1 MDPQQSALPLQL
13 HGNSFA
19 MSSGQVPKLNAG
31 YNGGGGGSGGGGRG
45 GGGGGQEAELNQQN
59 MTSSAHVSSR
69 LNPDEQF
76 QSPLE
81 PLVHCHA
88 KGRLDIKSRSCS
100 LLTICHSGVIFPWM
114 NPRTTDSEQSVS
126 GRVAAGLPRRGKAG
140 ARRGRTAFTN
150 SQLLELEKEF
160 HFSPYLRRPRRLEI
174 AAGLQ
179 LTDRQVKIWFQNR
192 RMRYKKE
199 HKYRKVVG
207 ASQCPPCNPTSN
219 SSSCTDH
226 MRFPDACVVRTS
238 SSSDPHFM
246 DYVSVSSP
254 IFGSHSDSSSGQYV
268 HPADLPHL
276 SHIPPSVA
284 NGLQPSCTG
293 VDSHHHAGISN
304 WP

>member
-19 MSSGQVPKLNAG
+19 MSSGQVPKLSAG
-31 YNGGGGGSGGGGRG
+31 YNEG

-59 MTSSAHVSSR
+59 MTSSARVSCR
-69 LNPDEQF
+69 LSPGEQL
-76 QSPLE
+76 QCPLE
-81 PLVHCHA
+81 SLVHCHA
-88 KGRLDIKSRSCS
+88 KGKLDIKSRSCS
-100 LLTICHSGVIFPWM
+100 LLTICRSGVIFPWM

-126 GRVAAGLPRRGKAG
+126 GGVAAGLSSRGVRRE
-140 ARRGRTAFTN
+140 RTAFTN

-160 HFSPYLRRPRRLEI
+160 HFSPYLCRPRRMEM

-199 HKYRKVVG
+199 HKYGKVAG
-207 ASQCPPCNPTSN
+207 SSQWSPCTS
-219 SSSCTDH
+219 SLSSCADNL
-226 MRFPDACVVRTS
+226 RFQSACVVRTS
-238 SSSDPHFM
+238 SSELHFM
-246 DYVSVSSP
+246 DYAPVPSP
-254 IFGSHSDSSSGQYV
+254 LFGSHSDASSGQCV

-276 SHIPPSVA
+276 SCLLPSVA
-284 NGLQPSCTG
+284 NGPPPSCTG
-293 VDSHHHAGISN
+293 ADSHHHAGISN